1 MKPVTRQTLPN
12 GVSFLHIPQNGVQ
25 SMTLLVLVKVGS
37 RYETPAQSGAAHF
50 VEHLMFKGTERR
62 PNAQII
68 AQELDRYG
76 AEYNAYTGKDLTGY
90 YMKIDATHADT
101 AVDMLHD
108 LVFYS
113 VFNPAEVERERLVI
127 LEEINMY
134 EDNPRDHIAD
144 LLEEALFKG
153 SSLGRNIAGTRK
165 SLKSLNRNVLR
176 SFHQNYYLP
185 ERVTV
190 VAAGKIPA
198 SVERDIKK
206 RFGSLPAPALRKDR
220 PFTCVRPPK
229 RIAKPVILQKKET
242 EQTQLAL
249 GFYGLPY
256 GHPDREAAS
265 LLALILGGS
274 MSSRLFTEIR
284 ERRGLCYAIHA
295 AHDSLEDTGI
305 LTVAA
310 GLDRT
315 RLPEAIK
322 AIYEELN
329 RMMEKPVSAEEL
341 QKAKDHLRGRLA
353 LSFED
358 SATRAGWYGHRWLHT
373 RSVESPEELLNKVD
387 KLESK
392 DILRA
397 ARGILCPQ
405 RMAAVAIGPVS
416 SQAAF
421 RRMIDWK

>member
-1 MKPVTRQTLPN
+1 
-12 GVSFLHIPQNGVQ
+12 
-25 SMTLLVLVKVGS
+25 MTLLVLVKVGS
-37 RYETPAQSGAAHF
+37 RYETPAQAGSAHF
-50 VEHLMFKGTERR
+50 IEHLMFKGTERR

-76 AEYNAYTGKDLTGY
+76 ADYNAYTGKDLTGY
-90 YMKIDATHADT
+90 YMKIDAEHADM

-134 EDNPRDHIAD
+134 EDNPRDHISD
-144 LLEEALFKG
+144 LMEDNLFKG
-153 SSLGRNIAGTRK
+153 SSLGRNIAGTRQ
-165 SLKSLNRNVLR
+165 SIRRLNRNALK
-176 SFHQNYYLP
+176 SFYQSYYIP
-185 ERVTV
+185 ERITV
-190 VAAGKIPA
+190 VAAGKVPA
-198 SVERDIKK
+198 SIEKEIKK
-206 RFGSLPAPALRKDR
+206 RFGSIPAPAKRKDR
-220 PFTCVRPPK
+220 PFACVRSPA
-229 RIAKPVILQKKET
+229 RITKQAILQKKET

-249 GFYGLPY
+249 GFYGLPF
-256 GHPDREAAS
+256 GHRDREAAG
-265 LLALILGGS
+265 LLSLILGGS

-284 ERRGLCYAIHA
+284 ERRGLCYAISASHE
-295 AHDSLEDTGI
+295 SLEDTGVFSI
-305 LTVAA
+305 AT

-315 RLPEAIK
+315 RLPEAIR

-329 RMMEKPVSAEEL
+329 RIMETPVSDEEL

-373 RSVESPEELLNKVD
+373 RKTESPDDLLERID

-392 DILRA
+392 DILRT
-397 ARGILCPQ
+397 ARGILCPK
-405 RMAAVAIGPVS
+405 RMVAVAIGPVA
-416 SQAAF
+416 SQSAF
-421 RRMIDWK
+421 HKMINWK